1 MQRLYTYRIELLLIT
16 VLVVAIGFFGYLGY
30 GLVYTTPHFSGEQAL
45 LYVQRQV
52 DAGPRVTGS
61 AESQEVGKWL
71 AQELSGPD
79 WQVFLQPF
87 TLPNGISAQNIIA
100 VHEQE
105 SPAAPVAILG
115 AHYDTRLFSTADATS
130 ANQDEPTLGANVNAS
145 GVAVLLEVARTLDLV
160 QNGHTLCVVFFDADE
175 NSEIPAW
182 EGYWGSRFFVQNIAG
197 SVPACGEPRFV
208 LLLDSVGYSGQ
219 PLSILSEDT
228 ALRDA
233 LWRTTGAIGEADK
246 FRNEV
251 GSLAFS
257 PLSTLGQPIVLV
269 TNRIYPYRHTMQDT
283 VDKVNTAH
291 LQAVGDLLEEW
302 LEQGAPFE

>member
-1 MQRLYTYRIELLLIT
+1 MQRLYTYRIEFLLIT
-16 VLVVAIGFFGYLGY
+16 VLVAAIGFFGYLGY
-30 GLVYTTPHFSGEQAL
+30 GLVYTTPHFSGEQAF
-45 LYVQRQV
+45 LYVKRQV
-52 DAGPRVTGS
+52 DIGPRVTGS

-87 TLPNGISAQNIIA
+87 TLPNGINAQNIIA

-105 SPAAPVAILG
+105 SPSAPVALLG
-115 AHYDTRLFSTADATS
+115 AHYDTRIFSTADSTS
-130 ANQDEPTLGANVNAS
+130 ANQDEPTPGANGNAS

-160 QNGHTLCVVFFDADE
+160 QTGHTLCIVFFDAED

-182 EGYWGSRFFVQNIAG
+182 EGYWGSRFFVQNLAG

-208 LLLDSVGYSGQ
+208 LLLDSVGYVGQ
-219 PLSILSEDT
+219 PLSILGEDG

-233 LWRTTGAIGEADK
+233 LWRTTSALGAEEK

-251 GSLAFS
+251 ASLAFL
-257 PLSTLGQPIVLV
+257 PLSTLGPRSVLI
-269 TNRIYPYRHTMQDT
+269 TNRIYPYRHTLQDT
-283 VDKVNTAH
+283 LDKVNEEN
-291 LQAVGDLLEEW
+291 LQTVGEVLEKW
-302 LEQGAPFE
+302 LEQGAPIE